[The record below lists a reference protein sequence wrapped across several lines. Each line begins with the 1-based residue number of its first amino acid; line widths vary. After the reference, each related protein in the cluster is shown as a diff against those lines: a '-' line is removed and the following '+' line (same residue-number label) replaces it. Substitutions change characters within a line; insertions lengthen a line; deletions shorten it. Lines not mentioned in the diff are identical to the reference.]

1 MLAMQRTQV
10 QSLVRELRVQKLY
23 ELKTCRHGQ
32 QWQASDCLEQGG
44 GALGAGPGA
53 LLG

>member
-1 MLAMQRTQV
+1 MLAEDTGSIPGQGT
-10 QSLVRELRVQKLY
+10 KGPKTLY
-23 ELKTCRHGQ
+23 KLKTCRHGQ